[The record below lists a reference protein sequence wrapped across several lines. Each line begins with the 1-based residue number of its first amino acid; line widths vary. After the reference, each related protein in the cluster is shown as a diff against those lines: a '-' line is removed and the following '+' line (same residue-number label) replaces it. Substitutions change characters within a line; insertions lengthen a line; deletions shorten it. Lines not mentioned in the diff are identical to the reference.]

1 MDFLDST
8 GIISFRI
15 EHPQVNCS
23 MALAGGS
30 GKRKSEHLGAENE
43 RGMTLE
49 AQVRNSVVNET
60 A

>member
-1 MDFLDST
+1 
-8 GIISFRI
+8 
-15 EHPQVNCS
+15 